1 MPGLDNLGWLLV
13 VVGLAVAGLGLVIWL
28 AGRVPFLGRLPG
40 DISLRGENFS
50 CFFPLATILLLSLAL
65 TVLVNLVGWFMRR

>member
-1 MPGLDNLGWLLV
+1 MPGLDNLGRTLF
-13 VVGLAVAGLGLVIWL
+13 VVGLSLAALGLVLWL

-50 CFFPLATILLLSLAL
+50 CFFPLATMLLLSLAL
-65 TVLVNLVGWFMRR
+65 TVLVNLVGWFLRR